1 MIAAWEKESATQR
14 IYSTMS
20 IRLIARELYQ
30 LRQKVEALEE
40 EMETAPYD
48 KRTGLERK
56 LQRARGEVQQMRKL
70 LDGRIDRQT

>member
-1 MIAAWEKESATQR
+1 
-14 IYSTMS
+14 MS

-56 LQRARGEVQQMRKL
+56 LQQARGEVQQMRKI
-70 LDGRIDRQT
+70 LDGRIDRRT